1 MIRFRLATVLLLA
14 FSAVPAHAQ
23 FYWQSPDFRGA
34 PITPGE
40 VGIGVALPGATPDE
54 QRAAIAWQLRA
65 GLNIMALQCQFD
77 RTLLSE
83 NHYNA
88 AIYNHKAEL
97 ETVYAKLTAY
107 FKRTAKTPREAQRAL
122 DQYGTRTYAGMTTV
136 RGQYGFCATA
146 SRIARAAIFLPRGSF
161 TALAVERLRELRN
174 SLALAGE
181 QQFRFG
187 TSQLS
192 VATPP
197 LEDRCWDRRGNF
209 RANRCP
215 AAA

>member
-1 MIRFRLATVLLLA
+1 MMMFRFAFAVSLGALAA
-14 FSAVPAHAQ
+14 PAHAQ

-34 PITPGE
+34 PIAPGE
-40 VGIGVALPGATPDE
+40 TGIGVALPGATPDE
-54 QRAAIAWQLRA
+54 ERAAVAWQLRA

-77 RTLLSE
+77 KTLLSE

-88 AIYNHKAEL
+88 ALYNHKAEL
-97 ETVYAKLTAY
+97 EAVYSKLAAY
-107 FKRTAKTPREAQRAL
+107 FKRTAKSAREGQRAL

-136 RGQYGFCATA
+136 RGQYGFCETA
-146 SRIARAAIFLPRGSF
+146 SRIGRAAIFLPRGSF

-174 SLALAGE
+174 SLLLAGE
-181 QQFRFG
+181 QHFRRPEPRM
-187 TSQLS
+187 T

-197 LEDRCWDRRGNF
+197 LENRCWDRRGNF

-215 AAA
+215 ASA